1 MAKEKT
7 EKKTRK
13 SDRFVKKP
21 LLYIFYEDDV
31 KVFELAGIQ
40 YFGRKTKSYVPDL
53 YSDALTVSRRHGVFR
68 TYGDVV
74 VFTDTGSSNGTT
86 INDQKLEPMKPER
99 VGDGSVLR
107 IHAKNSAVSLHDI
120 VMVVTTDNPE
130 DTGWTNIPLE
140 PEMRTLEVG
149 RGKDISLRGRTASR
163 NHASFVCA
171 QNGWALV
178 DNNSLNGV
186 QLNGQQIVNPVLL
199 RPMDVIRIAKHLFVF
214 RGNYILFQEDKAPSL
229 QNKWDNIS
237 PDTKKEWN
245 LPEDKEEKQTRDSV
259 PEVMTSEKSV
269 SEIEIQK
276 KNLSAADK
284 KSLIISIREKVVWNR
299 LRKKTILRDVNLC
312 IDSGSL
318 VLILGGSG
326 AGKTTFMNAVMG
338 YEPAKGKIVYG
349 SSDIYR
355 EFEKMKYEIG
365 YVPQQDLL
373 RMDDVVYDTLDNAA
387 RMRLPDTMTE
397 EQREQR
403 VQYTLYMFGLIREKD
418 SIVGKLS
425 GGQRKRLSIAVEY
438 IGNPSLFFLDEP
450 DSGLDGIMAKE
461 LMTNLRQI
469 ADQGKIVMVIS
480 HSPDRAFELFDK
492 IIVLAKSAKDDCG
505 HLVFFG
511 TPGETCRFF
520 ETKTLEQ
527 VVGRINRKDE
537 GGDGMAD
544 YFMQKYHSQRHV
556 SGG

>member
-1 MAKEKT
+1 
-7 EKKTRK
+7 
-13 SDRFVKKP
+13 
-21 LLYIFYEDDV
+21 
-31 KVFELAGIQ
+31 
-40 YFGRKTKSYVPDL
+40 
-53 YSDALTVSRRHGVFR
+53 
-68 TYGDVV
+68 
-74 VFTDTGSSNGTT
+74 
-86 INDQKLEPMKPER
+86 
-99 VGDGSVLR
+99 
-107 IHAKNSAVSLHDI
+107 
-120 VMVVTTDNPE
+120 
-130 DTGWTNIPLE
+130 
-140 PEMRTLEVG
+140 
-149 RGKDISLRGRTASR
+149 
-163 NHASFVCA
+163 
-171 QNGWALV
+171 
-178 DNNSLNGV
+178 
-186 QLNGQQIVNPVLL
+186 
-199 RPMDVIRIAKHLFVF
+199 
-214 RGNYILFQEDKAPSL
+214 
-229 QNKWDNIS
+229 
-237 PDTKKEWN
+237 
-245 LPEDKEEKQTRDSV
+245 
-259 PEVMTSEKSV
+259 
-269 SEIEIQK
+269 
-276 KNLSAADK
+276 
-284 KSLIISIREKVVWNR
+284 
-299 LRKKTILRDVNLC
+299 
-312 IDSGSL
+312 
-318 VLILGGSG
+318 
-326 AGKTTFMNAVMG
+326 MNAVMG

-505 HLVFFG
+505 HLAFFG